1 MLHINDPLGTAFELE
16 SAPKRIISLVPSLT
30 ETLCDLGMEDK
41 IIGITKFCV
50 HPFQLKSTKKI
61 IGGTKKVHYEK
72 IRLLEPDFIIANK
85 EENTEEMV
93 VELRKICPV
102 WVTDIVTVEDV
113 LQTITDFGK
122 IFNCRMEARKWTDK
136 ITFAYS
142 DFQQFSKELPVRKA
156 AYFIWKN
163 PYMVAGTGT
172 FIDVLLQLNKF
183 ENCYANQDRYP
194 EIILEQLEKDADPE
208 VILLSSEPYP
218 FSDADAFEIGRNT
231 HHAKTVFVDGEMFS
245 WYGTRLHKSF
255 DYFKKLQSK
264 LE

>member
-1 MLHINDPLGTAFELE
+1 MLHINDPLGTAFEIE
-16 SAPKRIISLVPSLT
+16 STPKRIISLVPSLT
-30 ETLCDLGMEDK
+30 ETLFDLGLEEN
-41 IIGITKFCV
+41 IVGVTKFCV
-50 HPFQLKSTKKI
+50 HPFHLKSTKKI

-136 ITFAYS
+136 IAFSFAE
-142 DFQQFSKELPVRKA
+142 FQQLSKGLQVRKVT
-156 AYFIWKN
+156 YFIWKN
-163 PYMVAGTGT
+163 PYMVAGTDT

-183 ENCYANQDRYP
+183 ANCYANQGRYP
-194 EIILEQLEKDADPE
+194 EINLELLEKEADPE

-231 HHAKTVFVDGEMFS
+231 HHAKTIFVDGEMFS
-245 WYGTRLHKSF
+245 WYGTRLNKSF
-255 DYFKKLQSK
+255 DYFKRLQSK